1 MTIISILGD
10 GSVYPPI
17 NNQDLVIRLL
27 QGRIYIGQFNKHLFI
42 SSSENYLNEPEN
54 ATDLKADVLAY
65 INSQMPGLLERR
77 HPVHI
82 ICPQKIAAKA
92 KWYAQP
98 SVV

>member
-1 MTIISILGD
+1 MTIINILGD

-17 NNQDLVIRLL
+17 NKQDLVIRLL
-27 QGRIYIGQFNKHLFI
+27 QGRIHIGQFNKTLFI

-65 INSQMPGLLERR
+65 INSQMPGLLERGQ
-77 HPVHI
+77 PLHI

-92 KWYAQP
+92 RWCTQP
-98 SVV
+98 SLV